1 MQITK
6 SGLQVTVRKF
16 HPKRFWENKPILI
29 INWSRLDKV
38 AISHGRYFAATLTP
52 DDPISI
58 GGHGRPTNTRDQVM
72 LPVKY
77 KFYCKGNRLKC
88 QSLLYLCQQHF
99 RRHRE
104 EHQLV
109 SDYRDWTLAG
119 PVKPFT
125 YNGDE
130 PADKVVPDRTTSDCG
145 KNDGFEK
152 NGHLRM
158 SSNMMINDV
167 TDVSV
172 TRPNVERLITCQLD
186 KNVNNSTGRRAS
198 LSLVDNWSFSPQPP
212 PTISS
217 HSSSDDTPNTV
228 RPEGE

>member
-1 MQITK
+1 M
-6 SGLQVTVRKF
+6 
-16 HPKRFWENKPILI
+16 
-29 INWSRLDKV
+29 DKV

-58 GGHGRPTNTRDQVM
+58 GGHGRPTSARDQAM

-104 EHQLV
+104 ERQLV
-109 SDYRDWTLAG
+109 ADYRDWTLAG

-130 PADKVVPDRTTSDCG
+130 PADKVVPDRTTADCG
-145 KNDGFEK
+145 RKVELEK

-158 SSNMMINDV
+158 SSTKMINDV

-186 KNVNNSTGRRAS
+186 KNVNNTTTGRRAS
-198 LSLVDNWSFSPQPP
+198 LVDNWYFSTPP
-212 PTISS
+212 PLPPTTSLSS
-217 HSSSDDTPNTV
+217 TDDPTTV